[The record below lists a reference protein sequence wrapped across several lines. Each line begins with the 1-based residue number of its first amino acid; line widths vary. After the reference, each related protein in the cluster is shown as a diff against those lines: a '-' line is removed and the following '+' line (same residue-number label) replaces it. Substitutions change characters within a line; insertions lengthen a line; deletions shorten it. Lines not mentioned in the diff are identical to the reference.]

1 MRGDLQLL
9 TNDKDLPYNLPTYYF
24 AHLAV
29 QHWMKVAA
37 LDFSKSLINNR
48 MGTAR
53 IDREAFEVGF
63 KGWYCSMGSI
73 QDPWHTGFQPC
84 KARSHAKRAF

>member
-63 KGWYCSMGSI
+63 KGWNWSMGSI
-73 QDPWHTGFQPC
+73 QDPWYTRFHLYAAQT
-84 KARSHAKRAF
+84 RAKRAF